1 VPELPEVEAVCRK
14 LRRDAVGAP
23 IERVIVYRAR
33 STHPQHPSEL
43 ERAAGQRI
51 KSVERRGKNILIH
64 LSGGFVLRVH
74 LRMTG
79 NLFVVPD
86 ARLHS
91 ERVRVS
97 FALQDGRGLVFEDTR
112 ALGVINLHRTEDLD
126 RVLSN
131 IGIDP
136 LTRAFTPEWLVQA
149 ASASKQPAKLFL
161 MDQSI
166 IAGVGNIYAAEAL
179 FRARIDPRKPMSG
192 IRRPKLEA
200 LHAAVVD
207 ILRQGIK
214 AAVIAYSK
222 PGDYSDTRFIVY
234 DRKDEPCDTCGRK
247 IRRIVQGGRS
257 TYFCPGCQ
265 R

>member
-1 VPELPEVEAVCRK
+1 
-14 LRRDAVGAP
+14 
-23 IERVIVYRAR
+23 
-33 STHPQHPSEL
+33 
-43 ERAAGQRI
+43 
-51 KSVERRGKNILIH
+51 
-64 LSGGFVLRVH
+64 
-74 LRMTG
+74 MTG